1 MNCPW
6 CENEMQFG
14 EVLCDGRSGVCFQ
27 PEGKKLTFIDAL
39 CGTGVIT
46 AAHMKWV
53 LARIPAHY
61 CDRCGKMV
69 IETKVTK

>member
-14 EVLCDGRSGVCFQ
+14 EVLCDGRSGVRFQ
-27 PEGKKLTFIDAL
+27 PEGKKLTFIDSL

-53 LARIPAHY
+53 RARIPAHY